1 MCSAAQTPNTNG
13 WASRPSLLRP
23 PTERAVRAAG
33 MRARMHVLDVGCG
46 IGDVS
51 FLVSEI
57 VGPGG
62 SVLGIDLDGG
72 GALGLANRAHAEHAP
87 SLQPDDVPP
96 MWRCEAPEAGD
107 GRETPSAVPASL
119 GPREQCRDLGW
130 ATPPDGAD
138 PRGYNAGLRT
148 SSVPLGCSIYEPVR
162 FRFPQVASSWPRAW

>member
-1 MCSAAQTPNTNG
+1 MI
-13 WASRPSLLRP
+13 RPL
-23 PTERAVRAAG
+23 TERAVRAAG

-57 VGPGG
+57 VGRVG

-72 GALGLANRAHAEHAP
+72 ALGLA
-87 SLQPDDVPP
+87 QPDDVPP

-107 GRETPSAVPASL
+107 GRETPSAVPAPL

-130 ATPPDGAD
+130 ATLPDGAD
-138 PRGYNAGLRT
+138 PRGYDAGLGK
-148 SSVPLGCSIYEPVR
+148 SSVPSAVQYTSRSDSP
-162 FRFPQVASSWPRAW
+162 FPQVASSWPRAW